1 MVQQQHKPALLPA
14 SSSSVS
20 SSIVPPLT
28 SATGDDSSSS
38 YLSSSSLGSSASEES
53 NETTFQDEYIAAA
66 ADDEV
71 ELLDERIDVALQL
84 ADALKYLHEQNVI
97 HRDLKPDN
105 IGFDARSGTLKVF
118 DFDIARRV
126 PTTEARN
133 QNEDDDA
140 LYHMTHTVGSPRYM
154 SPECAKSEPYNLKA
168 DVYSY
173 GLLFHQILTLE
184 KPYDDISDD
193 DHNVLVFSEGIR
205 PHVCDLGLPKVVEEM
220 LTNSFSPRIQD
231 RPTMH
236 LICDT
241 LLEERSNIVRIGTTT
256 NSSSSL
262 TAAATSYVTSCT
274 FESFSDHNPAIK
286 KKMKMMRANKMNK
299 NNNWNITPFKS
310 GKNNSNMSSGNNK
323 VRFSPFR
330 RPVRLAKAA

>member
-1 MVQQQHKPALLPA
+1 V
-14 SSSSVS
+14 
-20 SSIVPPLT
+20 
-28 SATGDDSSSS
+28 SATV
-38 YLSSSSLGSSASEES
+38 
-53 NETTFQDEYIAAA
+53 TTAR
-66 ADDEV
+66 V
-71 ELLDERIDVALQL
+71 ELLDERIDVASQL
-84 ADALKYLHEQNVI
+84 AEALQYLHGKNVI

-105 IGFDARSGTLKVF
+105 IGFDSRSGTLKVF
-118 DFDIARRV
+118 DFDIARLV

-133 QNEDDDA
+133 QNEEEENDDA

-184 KPYDDISDD
+184 KPYDDITDD
-193 DHNVLVFSEGIR
+193 EHNDLVFTEGIR
-205 PHVCDLGLPKVVEEM
+205 PHVSDLGLPQVVEEM
-220 LTNSFSPRIQD
+220 LSNSFSPRIQD

-262 TAAATSYVTSCT
+262 AAAATSYVTSCT

-286 KKMKMMRANKMNK
+286 KKMKMMRANRINK

-310 GKNNSNMSSGNNK
+310 GKNSNTISGSNNK
-323 VRFSPFR
+323 VRFAPFR